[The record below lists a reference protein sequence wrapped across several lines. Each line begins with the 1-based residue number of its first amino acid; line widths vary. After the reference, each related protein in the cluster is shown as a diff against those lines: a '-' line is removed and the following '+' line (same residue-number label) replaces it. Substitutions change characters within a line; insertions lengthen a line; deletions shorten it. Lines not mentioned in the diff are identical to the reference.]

1 MNDLVFV
8 MCNLKLNDNQ
18 VKKQADDFGVKDYLS
33 SDDDWITEGEKH
45 SNFDLL
51 GAIDSAT
58 RRQNGNEDESD
69 EEEIHN
75 DAKMKSHELKMIW
88 RFKLLILVLVLV
100 VPLMFIIL
108 MLCTS
113 SDTNNP
119 LDANDI
125 DGCLR
130 NNKEDEGNEADF
142 SLHDT
147 PADCLF

>member
-18 VKKQADDFGVKDYLS
+18 VKKQADDFGIEDDLS

-45 SNFDLL
+45 PNFDLL

-58 RRQNGNEDESD
+58 RRQNGDEDESD
-69 EEEIHN
+69 EEEIPN
-75 DAKMKSHELKMIW
+75 DEMKSHCIEDDLDIQ
-88 RFKLLILVLVLV
+88 IDDIGVG
-100 VPLMFIIL
+100 
-108 MLCTS
+108 TS

-125 DGCLR
+125 DECLR
-130 NNKEDEGNEADF
+130 NDEEDEGNEADF